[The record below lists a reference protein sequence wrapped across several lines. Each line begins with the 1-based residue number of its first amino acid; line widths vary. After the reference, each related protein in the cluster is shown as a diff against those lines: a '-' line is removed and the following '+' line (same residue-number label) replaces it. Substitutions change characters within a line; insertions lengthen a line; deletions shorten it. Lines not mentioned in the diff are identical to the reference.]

1 MFCTAILY
9 TDANSVVYPT
19 ALCNMC
25 LCNDFF
31 RKKNRCRTF
40 YDFLVVVIVDI
51 ILAGPRIISFIMDWP
66 LKSRRQQ
73 SSLRLARKLEKML
86 DWLKQGI
93 ERLCMQL
100 ESIYTRSVKTSKP
113 LPELVSVT

>member
-1 MFCTAILY
+1 MFCTAIWY
-9 TDANSVVYPT
+9 TAANSVVYPT

-31 RKKNRCRTF
+31 QKKNRCLCVLF
-40 YDFLVVVIVDI
+40 AISFLVVVIVDI
-51 ILAGPRIISFIMDWP
+51 ILAGPWIISFIMDWP

-100 ESIYTRSVKTSKP
+100 ESIYTRSVKTNKLS
-113 LPELVSVT
+113 